1 MRKIL
6 PCTLVDLDSI
16 TDVSLRGI
24 KFRQE
29 VIYKLDLKKPNCAGK
44 MMHEGSVEL
53 ETVLSLRSPTAD
65 MENDDLFGKP
75 MSTKSR
81 DACSDWLEKNF
92 YSSLLETQNQRNQ
105 AALRLQKVYKSFR
118 TRRQLADCAVLA
130 EQRWLVST
138 HEIYLGKHSWNLH
151 ETLFILFDTS
161 SIS

>member
-65 MENDDLFGKP
+65 MENDDLFGKSG
-75 MSTKSR
+75 STKTTR
-81 DACSDWLEKNF
+81 DTCGDWLEKNF
-92 YSSLLETQNQRNQ
+92 YSPMLETQNQWNQ

-138 HEIYLGKHSWNLH
+138 HVPG
-151 ETLFILFDTS
+151 
-161 SIS
+161 